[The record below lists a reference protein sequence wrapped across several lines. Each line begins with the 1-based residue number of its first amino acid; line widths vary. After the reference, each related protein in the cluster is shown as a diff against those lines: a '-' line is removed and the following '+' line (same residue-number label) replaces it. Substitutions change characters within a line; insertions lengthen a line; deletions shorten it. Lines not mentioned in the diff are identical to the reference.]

1 MKKKRPIII
10 FLLLVILV
18 LGLTATTIYFY
29 RKYNSVTLGNATAQK
44 EINSLVS
51 EVGKIMVLPENETPT
66 IATVSDPAKLQN
78 QAFFADAKT
87 GDKVLIYSS
96 AKKAILYD
104 PKAKKIVNVAPI
116 NIGADATPEGTTTET
131 TKAQ

>member
-10 FLLLVILV
+10 FLLLVLLV

-29 RKYNSVTLGNATAQK
+29 RKYNSVTLGSVVAQK
-44 EINSLVS
+44 EIDSLVA

-78 QAFFADAKT
+78 QVFFADAKT
-87 GDKVLIYSS
+87 GYKVLIYAT

-104 PKAKKIVNVAPI
+104 PKAKKIVNIAPI
-116 NIGADATPEGTTTET
+116 NIGADATPEGTTTEVR
-131 TKAQ
+131 KVE